1 MIPIICSTCGYSNQE
16 DSKFCTFCGQD
27 LSSLQNNFESKQ
39 SSKQEGKQEMVF
51 PEDES
56 ITEINSEENYIKYLI
71 NHSSELPEES
81 RGYDDDDV
89 PTVANWNIPTE
100 LNTAIDEDS
109 FGSRTVLD
117 VRVSKSSNQKKL
129 VLIHPETEQ
138 KFILA
143 EDKKIFYCGRYNDDF
158 SVDIDFS
165 DLPHSD
171 IVSRV
176 HFIIHIDSDTYFLED
191 AGSSNGTFV
200 NGQVVKSG
208 YIHRQKIT
216 VGDEIIL
223 GRKTPLKLLF
233 EQIS

>member
-1 MIPIICSTCGYSNQE
+1 MIPIICRTCGYSNQE
-16 DSKFCTFCGQD
+16 DSKFCTFCGHN
-27 LSSLQNNFESKQ
+27 LSTLHNNIESKQ
-39 SSKQEGKQEMVF
+39 SSKQKGKQKMIF
-51 PEDES
+51 PEDKS
-56 ITEINSEENYIKYLI
+56 VMGINSEDNYIQFLI
-71 NHSSELPEES
+71 NHGNDLPEES
-81 RGYDDDDV
+81 RENDDDV
-89 PTVANWNIPTE
+89 PTVANWNIATE
-100 LNTAIDEDS
+100 LNTTIDEDS
-109 FGSRTVLD
+109 FGSRTLLD
-117 VRVSKSSNQKKL
+117 VRVSQPSSQKKL

-176 HFIIHIDSDTYFLED
+176 HFILHIDSDTYFLED

-200 NGQVVKSG
+200 NGQVVRSG

-216 VGDEIIL
+216 IGDEIIL

-233 EQIS
+233 NELS